1 MANGSDEQVIFRDY
15 PLWLW
20 LTGVMIIFVGV
31 GFNENA
37 WQLVVVSLIGVAF
50 IAFASVLTVT
60 VDHRQETLNLHYRSL
75 FRASGKAYP
84 LSEICSINVV
94 EDNERERMYRWE
106 LVLWSGEVVPLR
118 TIYSVGKARKKRRAQ
133 RIRALLPPS
142 ESK

>member
-1 MANGSDEQVIFRDY
+1 MANRSDEQVIFRDY

-20 LTGVMIIFVGV
+20 LTGLMIILVGV
-31 GFNENA
+31 GSNENA
-37 WQLVVVSLIGVAF
+37 WQMVVVSLIGVAF

-75 FRASGKAYP
+75 FRAYRKAYP
-84 LSEICSINVV
+84 LSEICSIDVV

-118 TIYSVGKARKKRRAQ
+118 TVYSVGKARKKRRAQ
-133 RIRALLPPS
+133 RIRALLPA
-142 ESK
+142 ERK